1 MNPLVLL
8 AQVLIRFYQ
17 LVITPYLPASC
28 RYQPTCS
35 HYAAEA
41 LHRHGFVPGVA
52 LTLYRLLRCAP
63 WGGSGYDPVPE
74 HPFRR
79 APAASR
85 AMRAP
90 SRATRPAR

>member
-8 AQVLIRFYQ
+8 AQALIRFYQ

-41 LHRHGFVPGVA
+41 LHRHGFVSGIA
-52 LTLYRLLRCAP
+52 LTLYRLVRCAP

-74 HPFRR
+74 RPFRR
-79 APAASR
+79 TSRTSSVTRDAS
-85 AMRAP
+85 
-90 SRATRPAR
+90 RPAR